1 MSKSFYGTGRK
12 FEMSGF
18 MRKYGVIFVLLLMV
32 LVLLIASPVFRTV
45 SKTISVLLQVAING
59 ILALGMVFVI
69 TAGGIDLSIGSML
82 ALAGSIVGAMLY
94 VDPAEALKATKET
107 QEVVAGTPLTIGEV
121 PMGTIVLACFL
132 AIAACTLFGVLN
144 GVLVA
149 KFNMFP
155 FVVTLSTQLVIRGL
169 AYIITGGYSLTL
181 SSKAF
186 RTIGQGKLLNALPY
200 PIIVL
205 AILAV
210 IAYIL
215 LHHTKFGRY
224 IYAVGGNMNAA
235 IASGVNVFWI
245 RVWSFIIMG
254 FCAGVAGV
262 IMASRISAGQPN
274 SGSGY
279 ETDAIAACV
288 IGGTSFAGGISTIP
302 GTIIGV
308 LIIGVIYNG
317 MNLLQINTYWQ
328 TIAKGL
334 LIIGAVMLDMVIN
347 KRRK

>member
-1 MSKSFYGTGRK
+1 MANHVLNVEKKDRSA
-12 FEMSGF
+12 F
-18 MRKYGVIFVLLLMV
+18 MRKYGVGFVLLMMV
-32 LVLLIASPVFRTV
+32 LIMAIVSPVFRTW
-45 SKTISVLLQVAING
+45 SNTISILLQVAING

-82 ALAGSIVGAMLY
+82 ALAGSIVGVMLTA
-94 VDPAEALKATKET
+94 DASQIPQACALA
-107 QEVVAGTPLTIGEV
+107 V
-121 PMGTIVLACFL
+121 
-132 AIAACTLFGVLN
+132 AACAVFGFLN

-149 KFNMFP
+149 KFDMFP

-181 SSKAF
+181 SSKPF
-186 RTIGQGKLLNALPY
+186 RQIGGGKLFGVIPY
-200 PIIVL
+200 PVLVFAFL
-205 AILAV
+205 AILAF
-210 IAYIL
+210 IL
-215 LHHTKFGRY
+215 LHKTRFGRY
-224 IYAVGGNMNAA
+224 VYAVGGNMNAA
-235 IASGVNVFWI
+235 IASGVNVFWT
-245 RVWSFIIMG
+245 RVYTFVIMG

-274 SGSGY
+274 VGAGY

-302 GTIIGV
+302 GTVIGI

-317 MNLLQINTYWQ
+317 MNLLRINTYWQ

-334 LIIGAVMLDMVIN
+334 LIIGAVMLDKAMT

>member
-1 MSKSFYGTGRK
+1 MANHVLNVDKKDRSA
-12 FEMSGF
+12 F
-18 MRKYGVIFVLLLMV
+18 MRKYGVG
-32 LVLLIASPVFRTV
+32 LVLLMMVVIMAVVSPVFRTW
-45 SKTISVLLQVAING
+45 SNTISILLQVAING

-82 ALAGSIVGAMLY
+82 ALAGSIVGVMLAA
-94 VDPAEALKATKET
+94 DASQIPQACALA
-107 QEVVAGTPLTIGEV
+107 VVA
-121 PMGTIVLACFL
+121 C
-132 AIAACTLFGVLN
+132 AAFGFIN

-149 KFNMFP
+149 KFDMFP

-181 SSKAF
+181 SSKPF
-186 RTIGQGKLLNALPY
+186 RQIGGGKLFGVIPY
-200 PIIVL
+200 PVLVFAFL
-205 AILAV
+205 AI
-210 IAYIL
+210 IAFIL
-215 LHHTKFGRY
+215 LHKTRFGRY
-224 IYAVGGNMNAA
+224 VYAVGGNMNAA
-235 IASGVNVFWI
+235 IASGVNVFWT
-245 RVWSFIIMG
+245 RVYTFIIMG

-274 SGSGY
+274 VGSGY

-302 GTIIGV
+302 GTVIGI

-317 MNLLQINTYWQ
+317 MNLLRINTYWQ

-334 LIIGAVMLDMVIN
+334 LIIGAVMLDKAMT

>member
-1 MSKSFYGTGRK
+1 MAKQLNTNKRDYSA
-12 FEMSGF
+12 F
-18 MRKYGVIFVLLLMV
+18 MRKYGVILVLLLMV
-32 LVLLIASPVFRTV
+32 VLLSIVSPVFMTV
-45 SKTISVLLQVAING
+45 SNIISVLLQVAING

-82 ALAGSIVGAMLY
+82 ALAGSIVGAMLTAN
-94 VDPAEALKATKET
+94 VNQIP
-107 QEVVAGTPLTIGEV
+107 
-121 PMGTIVLACFL
+121 LACL
-132 AIAACTLFGVLN
+132 AAVAACTAFGLIN

-169 AYIITGGYSLTL
+169 AYIVTGGYSLTL
-181 SSKAF
+181 SSKPF
-186 RTIGQGKLLNALPY
+186 RQIGGGKLFGAVPY
-200 PIIVL
+200 PVL
-205 AILAV
+205 VFAFLAV
-210 IAYIL
+210 IAFIL
-215 LHHTKFGRY
+215 MHKTKFGRY
-224 IYAVGGNMNAA
+224 VYAVGGNINAA
-235 IASGVNVFWI
+235 IASGVNVFWT
-245 RVWSFIIMG
+245 RVCTFIIMG

-262 IMASRISAGQPN
+262 ILCSRISAGQPN
-274 SGSGY
+274 VGSGY

-288 IGGTSFAGGISTIP
+288 IGGTSFAGGIATIP
-302 GTIIGV
+302 GTVIGI

-334 LIIGAVMLDMVIN
+334 LIIGAVMLDMAMT

>member
-1 MSKSFYGTGRK
+1 MAKQLNTNKRDYSA
-12 FEMSGF
+12 F
-18 MRKYGVIFVLLLMV
+18 MRKYGVILVLLLMV
-32 LVLLIASPVFRTV
+32 ILLSIVSPVFLTV
-45 SKTISVLLQVAING
+45 SNIISVLLQVAING

-82 ALAGSIVGAMLY
+82 ALAGSIVGAMLTANINQI
-94 VDPAEALKATKET
+94 P
-107 QEVVAGTPLTIGEV
+107 
-121 PMGTIVLACFL
+121 LACL
-132 AIAACTLFGVLN
+132 SAIAACTAFGLIN

-169 AYIITGGYSLTL
+169 AYIVTGGYSLTL
-181 SSKAF
+181 SSKPF
-186 RTIGQGKLLNALPY
+186 RQIGGGKLFGAIPY
-200 PIIVL
+200 PVLVFAFL
-205 AILAV
+205 AI
-210 IAYIL
+210 IAFIL
-215 LHHTKFGRY
+215 MHKTKFGRY
-224 IYAVGGNMNAA
+224 VYAVGGNINAA
-235 IASGVNVFWI
+235 IASGVNVFWT
-245 RVWSFIIMG
+245 RVSTFIIMG

-262 IMASRISAGQPN
+262 ILCSRISAGQPN
-274 SGSGY
+274 VGSGY

-288 IGGTSFAGGISTIP
+288 IGGTSFAGGIATIP
-302 GTIIGV
+302 GTVIGI

-334 LIIGAVMLDMVIN
+334 LIIGAVMLDMAMT